1 MVKFAHTLYKKM
13 HLKEEN
19 YFGKN
24 SPIALPKAM
33 DCDVLLD
40 IVRKFKNISQKSKC
54 VKRTTKAR

>member
-24 SPIALPKAM
+24 SPIALPKAL
-33 DCDVLLD
+33 CTVTCSL
-40 IVRKFKNISQKSKC
+40 IKYGNSKIF
-54 VKRTTKAR
+54 REKANA